1 MFCDFRLRPP
11 VGDFL
16 GTAQYNLERNAR
28 IAASFGM
35 YQAESTARLSMD
47 LFLAEMDAA
56 EISLG
61 VMPGRYSEVFG
72 NVSCA
77 SLRAIMAAY
86 PGRFAAFAG
95 VDPLDM
101 PSAFEIIDSE
111 VMSGP
116 FAGIN
121 IEPLTAHRAPLF
133 AVDRRI
139 YPIYERAQECAIP
152 VMIMTGGIPDVPIDY
167 THPRHVENVA
177 VDFPSLTIITP
188 HGCWPHARELIRV
201 CLLRENVYLS
211 PDIYSMGLPGYMDY
225 IQAGTTFLQDRFLYG
240 SAHPTLPMEGC
251 AAFFRSLNIREDVL
265 RKICREN
272 ALRVLN
278 QKEEKAERR

>member
-133 AVDRRI
+133 ADDRRI

-167 THPRHVENVA
+167 THPRHVA
-177 VDFPSLTIITP
+177 SS
-188 HGCWPHARELIRV
+188 R
-201 CLLRENVYLS
+201 
-211 PDIYSMGLPGYMDY
+211 
-225 IQAGTTFLQDRFLYG
+225 AG
-240 SAHPTLPMEGC
+240 
-251 AAFFRSLNIREDVL
+251 
-265 RKICREN
+265 
-272 ALRVLN
+272 
-278 QKEEKAERR
+278 